1 MKAFIDTNVL
11 IYWVDDSARAD
22 VVEQL
27 LVQQAV
33 ISVQVLNEF
42 ANVLRRKR
50 AMALPDIETLCGTLI
65 ETCDVLDLSVRTH
78 QTALTLMAR
87 YNLSV
92 YDANI
97 VAAAVLGDCAI
108 LYTEDM
114 QDGLNVK
121 PPGSEGHNT
130 LVICNPF
137 RILAYRHKPAPQR

>member
-1 MKAFIDTNVL
+1 VKAFIDTNVL

-22 VVEQL
+22 VVEHL
-27 LVQQAV
+27 LTQQAV

-50 AMALPDIETLCGTLI
+50 AMALPDVEALCTTLI
-65 ETCDVLDLSVRTH
+65 DTCDVLDLSVRTH
-78 QTALTLMAR
+78 QTALTLMVR

-97 VAAAVLGDCAI
+97 VAAAALSDCAV

-121 PPGSEGHNT
+121 LPGSARPHA
-130 LVICNPF
+130 LVIRNPF
-137 RILAYRHKPAPQR
+137 RA

>member
-1 MKAFIDTNVL
+1 MKSFIDTNVL

-27 LVQQAV
+27 LSQQAV

-50 AMALPDIETLCGTLI
+50 SMALTDVEALCVTLI
-65 ETCDVLDLSVRTH
+65 DTCDVVDLSVRTH

-87 YNLSV
+87 YKLSV

-97 VAAAVLGDCAI
+97 VAAAALSDCAV
-108 LYTEDM
+108 LYSEDM

-121 PPGSEGHNT
+121 LPGPASASA
-130 LVICNPF
+130 LVIKNPF
-137 RILAYRHKPAPQR
+137 KV

>member
-65 ETCDVLDLSVRTH
+65 DTCDVLDLSVRTH

-97 VAAAVLGDCAI
+97 VAAAALGDCAI

-114 QDGLNVK
+114 KDGLNIK
-121 PPGSEGHNT
+121 LPGSAGNNA
-130 LVICNPF
+130 LVIRNPF
-137 RILAYRHKPAPQR
+137 RV

>member
-1 MKAFIDTNVL
+1 MKAFVDTNVL

-22 VVEQL
+22 VVEHL
-27 LVQQAV
+27 LAQQAV

-50 AMALPDIETLCGTLI
+50 AMALPDVEALCTTLI
-65 ETCDVLDLSVRTH
+65 DTCDVLDLSVRTH

-87 YNLSV
+87 YKLSV

-97 VAAAVLGDCAI
+97 VAAAALSGCAV

-114 QDGLNVK
+114 QDGLNIK
-121 PPGSEGHNT
+121 LPGSASAHA
-130 LVICNPF
+130 LVIRNPF
-137 RILAYRHKPAPQR
+137 RA